1 MLSEKNYNI
10 LRLFRSKNVGV
21 KTFFKL
27 LNFFGDFETA
37 IQNIDK
43 FNNAYNKLKAPIV
56 LATKEEIEREIVAC
70 STIGAKIIT
79 YIDKEYPQ
87 LLREI
92 NDFPPILTT
101 LGNLELLN
109 KESIAIV
116 GSRNASSNGCNFATK
131 LAKEL
136 GEKGFV
142 ITSGF
147 ASGIDTAG
155 HTGGLNTG
163 TIAVLGGGIDNIYPR
178 GNEYLYYE
186 IKNKGLI
193 ISEFPFNSTP
203 KAENF
208 PSRNRIVSGLS
219 RAVIIIEAGIRS
231 GTIHTA
237 RQALEQN
244 RELLVVPGNPYDE
257 RSDGCNKLIKEGA
270 TIITSCDDVLE
281 NLQNYQENIN
291 YQNSLSM
298 KDNINTIFGLG
309 KQNKINIQQDNFENE
324 ENIFEEKEIDFD
336 GKTIKEKIL
345 LKLNHT
351 PIEIELLSSD
361 LNININILNVNLI
374 DLELEGKTYIANGK
388 VSISCQD

>member
-1 MLSEKNYNI
+1 MLSEENYNI

-21 KTFFKL
+21 KTFLKL
-27 LNFFGDFETA
+27 LNFFGNCETA
-37 IQNIDK
+37 IQNINV
-43 FNNAYNKLKAPIV
+43 FNEKYLKSKNPIII
-56 LATKEEIEREIVAC
+56 ASKEEIDREIVAC

-79 YIDKEYPQ
+79 YINKEYPQ

-92 NDFPPILTT
+92 NDFPPVLTT
-101 LGNLELLN
+101 LGNTGLLN
-109 KESIAIV
+109 KQSIAIV
-116 GSRNASSNGCNFATK
+116 GSRGASSNGCNFAIK
-131 LAKEL
+131 ISKEL

-155 HTGGLNTG
+155 HTGALNTG

-178 GNEYLYYE
+178 GNEHLYYE

-193 ISEFPFNSTP
+193 ISEFPFGSAP
-203 KAENF
+203 RAENF

-257 RSDGCNKLIKEGA
+257 RSQGCNKLIKEGA
-270 TIITSCDDVLE
+270 TIITSCEDVLE
-281 NLQNYQENIN
+281 NLQNFQENIK
-291 YQNSLSM
+291 YQNSLSL
-298 KDNINTIFGLG
+298 KDNIETIFHL
-309 KQNKINIQQDNFENE
+309 NNIE
-324 ENIFEEKEIDFD
+324 ENKTTKTENIIFEDNESESSKQ
-336 GKTIKEKIL
+336 TIKEQIL
-345 LKLNHT
+345 SKLNST
-351 PIEIELLSSD
+351 PIEIELLSLD
-361 LNININILNVNLI
+361 LNIDTNLLNITLI
-374 DLELEGKTYIANGK
+374 DLELEGKIHIINGK
-388 VSISCQD
+388 AFI

>member
-1 MLSEKNYNI
+1 MLSEENYNI

-27 LNFFGDFETA
+27 LNFFGDCETA
-37 IQNIDK
+37 IQNINK
-43 FNNAYNKLKAPIV
+43 FNDKYNKLKAPII
-56 LATKEEIEREIVAC
+56 LATKEEIDKEIVAC

-79 YIDKEYPQ
+79 YMDKNYPQ

-92 NDFPPILTT
+92 SDFPPILTA
-101 LGNLELLN
+101 LGNMELLN
-109 KESIAIV
+109 KNSIAIV
-116 GSRNASSNGCNFATK
+116 GSRGASSNGCNFAKK

-136 GEKGFV
+136 GEKNFV

-147 ASGIDTAG
+147 ASGIDTAA
-155 HTGGLNTG
+155 HTGALNTG
-163 TIAVLGGGIDNIYPR
+163 TIAVFGGGIDVIYPR
-178 GNEYLYYE
+178 GNESLYYE
-186 IKNKGLI
+186 IKRKGLI
-193 ISEFPFNSTP
+193 ITEFPFNSAP

-219 RAVIIIEAGIRS
+219 KAVIIIEAGIRS

-257 RSDGCNKLIKEGA
+257 RSEGCNKLIKEGA
-270 TIITSCDDVLE
+270 TVITNCGDVLD
-281 NLQNYQENIN
+281 NLQNFQENIN

-298 KDNINTIFGLG
+298 KDNINKIFGLNEESEINTQ
-309 KQNKINIQQDNFENE
+309 QNDVENE
-324 ENIFEEKEIDFD
+324 ENNSDD
-336 GKTIKEKIL
+336 KTIKEKIL

-351 PIEIELLSSD
+351 PIEIELLSLD
-361 LNININILNVNLI
+361 LNMDVNILNINLI
-374 DLELEGKTYIANGK
+374 DLELEGKIQITNGR
-388 VSISCQD
+388 VSVSCQH